1 MRGRLYLP
9 NLHCELHHRICHL
22 RYGTHGYGM
31 SVYIGFGRRF
41 HLPKVSAA
49 ASLMEMAL
57 ALVSRLWLLSFMI
70 SKSSSIGAF
79 SIFSGVRY
87 FSRMPMDV
95 LTQREE
101 NCFSYSGKICSII
114 VPIRSLISVLEEMT
128 ESR

>member
-1 MRGRLYLP
+1 MISISRAS
-9 NLHCELHHRICHL
+9 ICL
-22 RYGTHGYGM
+22 SRKFILSM
-31 SVYIGFGRRF
+31 SCFNWKEKASCAI
-41 HLPKVSAA
+41 LIPKVSAA

>member
-1 MRGRLYLP
+1 MISISRAS
-9 NLHCELHHRICHL
+9 ICL
-22 RYGTHGYGM
+22 SRKFILSM
-31 SVYIGFGRRF
+31 SCFNWKEKASCAI
-41 HLPKVSAA
+41 LIPKVSAA

-57 ALVSRLWLLSFMI
+57 ALVSRLWLLSFII

-95 LTQREE
+95 LIQREE

-114 VPIRSLISVLEEMT
+114 VLMRSFISVLEEIT